1 MRLAPVI
8 RLGFHGLWPAM
19 AAVLLA
25 CDMNQPPSSASL
37 AIVNARVWT
46 GDSARPW
53 AEAIAINGDT
63 IVAVGSSAEVRKLG
77 AERVVDAKGGM
88 VTPGFIDSHV
98 HFVTGGFRLSSVQLR
113 DAKTPEEFV
122 RAHSR
127 VCGNSPC
134 RHLDHRRRLGSRAM
148 GRSVART

>member
-25 CDMNQPPSSASL
+25 CDMNQPPTSASL
-37 AIVNARVWT
+37 AIVNARVWN

-63 IVAVGSSAEVRKLG
+63 IVAEGSTAEDRKLG
-77 AERVVDAKGGM
+77 AERVVDARGGM
-88 VTPGFIDSHV
+88 VTPGSIDSHHRV
-98 HFVTGGFRLSSVQLR
+98 ETGVFRLPSHQLR
-113 DAKTPEEFV
+113 DP
-122 RAHSR
+122 
-127 VCGNSPC
+127 
-134 RHLDHRRRLGSRAM
+134 
-148 GRSVART
+148 